1 MCSLPNA
8 SKLGFHPGLYEHW
21 PYCLYRCVWLK
32 QMRRNTWYL
41 CESQK
46 ISLTPV
52 QFSWASTPRS
62 YHVQPFARLL
72 VKSSSIYAYHVVMS
86 NIIFAYRVFCS
97 IIIGKGTCHMPR
109 GGSFQ
114 SRNYDSNPPNPSWRP
129 INNTS
134 MRTKVRWEPLSHYHL
149 NLIIALSWNTY
160 QYEIVMQIILRTL
173 LFQFCGRPCKVSG
186 IAKSLT
192 KIVFL
197 VIICFGSIT
206 LYCIVWVTSLPP
218 SDKSEAIIN
227 RKKGIQWG
235 LHCIVLLSSH

>member
-1 MCSLPNA
+1 MRQN
-8 SKLGFHPGLYEHW
+8 LGFILASMSIDHIVSTGVCDWSRCAATHDIFASLKRYLWHPYNFHELAHPGH
-21 PYCLYRCVWLK
+21 
-32 QMRRNTWYL
+32 
-41 CESQK
+41 
-46 ISLTPV
+46 ILTYV
-52 QFSWASTPRS
+52 
-62 YHVQPFARLL
+62 HVQPFARLL

-218 SDKSEAIIN
+218 SDKRVKQSLIGEREYN
-227 RKKGIQWG
+227 VLQ
-235 LHCIVLLSSH
+235 CIT